1 MPKSTFY
8 NLNNEKRE
16 KIKKALKNEFTRNTF
31 EKASISN
38 IIEEAQI
45 PRGSFYQYF
54 EDKEDALKYIIEN
67 FLNDEKK
74 QIERLLIQNEG
85 NIFSTTLDLYSY
97 FVDKNYNESE
107 IKLFQNIINKL
118 RNENVNIFKD
128 IKQFKDL
135 RDIDKTNCYINTNML
150 NIENE
155 KDIEYMLRIITCI
168 LRAEIIDVMHKKVSK
183 EKRKRGINQT
193 NRNLKKRNDKII
205 QNFQKNMYIL
215 YFL

>member
-16 KIKKALKNEFTRNTF
+16 KIEKALKNEFTRNTF

-168 LRAEIIDVMHKKVSK
+168 LRAEIIDVMLKKVSK